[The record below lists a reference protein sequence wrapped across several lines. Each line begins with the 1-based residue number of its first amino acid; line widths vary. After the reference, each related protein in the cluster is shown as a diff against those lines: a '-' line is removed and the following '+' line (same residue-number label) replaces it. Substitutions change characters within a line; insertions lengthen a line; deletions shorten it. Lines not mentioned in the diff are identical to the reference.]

1 MANSQLN
8 FLIPIA
14 QRSQD
19 SLLGTHL
26 EEGGEARVI
35 QVQRSR
41 SNMDAVAEDF
51 QVIAS
56 DAFLKGFLSVVRA
69 HREGGGEG
77 GHLVFGDDPVH
88 GLALRSNL
96 R

>member
-26 EEGGEARVI
+26 EEPKERGGEREDRGREARVI

-69 HREGGGEG
+69 RRERGGGG
-77 GHLVFGDDPVH
+77 SPCFQ
-88 GLALRSNL
+88 R
-96 R
+96 